1 MANLIIKRFDV
12 TAAGI
17 NYSFAANE
25 IPDLILIFPSSSPT
39 TLLGDITFSIT
50 GTPTY
55 GTYFRV
61 LIGGGFD
68 LNGNTIDTFGYGFQQ
83 YQVDSGKFWIADYVV
98 SDNAGTVSGLCDQP
112 FTLTDGF
119 FQTLDAGVIIDET
132 VTLAKLEDL
141 TSAQIIVGSGTN
153 RPTAV
158 SVTGD
163 VTISNAGVT
172 AIGAGVIVNADV
184 NAAAAIDRSK
194 LGNGT
199 ADHVVIN
206 SGAGAFSSEAQLA
219 ESRGGTG
226 LDTSAST
233 GFATV
238 SAGTWS
244 VGSISEVITLL
255 VSFEAAGGT
264 TPSVGDFKIKMPYAG
279 TVTEIY
285 AYAVK
290 AIAGTDNGTIVPKNN
305 GGTTMTSGTITFTAS
320 DARGT
325 AYTSTPS
332 ANNTFAAGDL
342 LTFTTA
348 KTTAGGLVQ
357 LSITV
362 TRTS

>member
-1 MANLIIKRFDV
+1 MLLPNKTITV
-12 TAAGI
+12 TNAGGGETLVA
-17 NYSFAANE
+17 YQ
-25 IPDLILIFPSSSPT
+25 IPDIIYIEPDSGSVILAAPYRLDYATLPPSGSK
-39 TLLGDITFSIT
+39 FSVIIAS
-50 GTPTY
+50 G
-55 GTYFRV
+55 
-61 LIGGGFD
+61 ID
-68 LNGNTIDTFGYGFQQ
+68 LNSQGLTIFGNSYTATMQNSGKDWSFNFTV
-83 YQVDSGKFWIADYVV
+83 VDSGGGTLICEKLPIDLADT
-98 SDNAGTVSGLCDQP
+98 GCISGAAL
-112 FTLTDGF
+112 
-119 FQTLDAGVIIDET
+119 VDET

-141 TSAQIIVGSGTN
+141 VSGKIILGDGTN
-153 RPTAV
+153 RPAAV
-158 SVTGD
+158 TPTGD

-194 LGNGT
+194 LASGT

-226 LDTSAST
+226 LDTSVST